1 MNIYNDG
8 NILQMKAIDLN
19 DKKKKKPI
27 DSQDR
32 HSPVLEEIHL

>member
-19 DKKKKKPI
+19 DKKKQKTI